1 MNKLKNNGIVP
12 WFSLGDI
19 GGIAYVVPNNV
30 INYMIVVATL
40 SGVLQWP
47 DELVYGRIIPGMTIG
62 LLVGCLYYSY
72 MARKLSRQTGRSDV
86 TALPSGVSGPA
97 MFVILYGVIVPLDY
111 ALGDPY
117 QAWSAAVAATFIG
130 GFVEFMGGFI
140 GPWMKKRIPRAALLG
155 TLAGIGFI
163 WMATLGIFEIYADP
177 IVGIPVMMVA
187 LFGIF
192 GGYLFPKKIPPMAVA
207 IVGGMIYAFLI
218 GHTTP
223 DFSGIAFYC
232 PDPISGVQGLINGF
246 AIVAPYLTIII
257 PVEIYN
263 FVETMDNVEAAHASG
278 DMYSVREALF
288 TDGVCTMIS
297 ACFGG
302 VIPNTVWLGHGG
314 LKKTDAGI
322 GFSWVSGILQVFM
335 GCFGLLSLLDSIL
348 PMSVIAVTFTWCAAT
363 MMAQAFKACNPKHY
377 AAIIVAMVP
386 PVGDFIYSQTTA
398 CIGVAGY
405 WTELIDNGTSAY
417 SAEVTQM
424 IVDSG
429 AMWNGVPEV
438 HSGAIV
444 IGILLGAMTTFIID
458 HRLDLTALV
467 MLCGAVLSFFGFIHT
482 ASLGFFPT
490 SPFVIAYLMAAAI
503 TYIFH
508 LGRNKWLFEQDDFDC
523 V

>member
-1 MNKLKNNGIVP
+1 MNKMKDNNIVP

-47 DELVYGRIIPGMTIG
+47 DELVYGIIIPGMSVG
-62 LLVGCLYYSY
+62 LFAGCIYYSY
-72 MARKLSRQTGRSDV
+72 LARKLSKQTGRTDV

-117 QAWSAAVAATFIG
+117 LAWSAAVAATFIG
-130 GFVEFMGGFI
+130 GFIEFLGGFI
-140 GPWMKKRIPRAALLG
+140 GPWMKNHIPRAALLG

-163 WMATLGIFEIYADP
+163 WMATLGLFEIYAQP
-177 IVGIPVMMVA
+177 MIGIPVMVVA
-187 LFGIF
+187 ILGIF

-207 IVGGMIYAFLI
+207 IVGGIVYALVL
-218 GHTTP
+218 GVSTP

-232 PDPISGVQGLINGF
+232 PDAVTGVQGLLNGF

-278 DMYSVREALF
+278 DMYNVREALF
-288 TDGVCTMIS
+288 ADGICTMLS

-314 LKKTDAGI
+314 LKKTDAGL
-322 GFSWVSGILQVFM
+322 GFSWVSGILQLAM
-335 GCFGLLSLLDSIL
+335 GCFGLLALLNSLI
-348 PMSVIAVTFTWCAAT
+348 PMSVISITFTWCAAT

-377 AAIIVAMVP
+377 AAIILAMVP
-386 PVGDFIYSQTTA
+386 PVGDFLYSQVT
-398 CIGVAGY
+398 GSVGLAGY
-405 WTELIDNGTSAY
+405 W
-417 SAEVTQM
+417 AEVQPDGITAFGADVTQQ
-424 IVDSG
+424 IVDAG
-429 AMWNGVPEV
+429 VMWNGVPEI
-438 HSGAIV
+438 HAGAIV
-444 IGILLGAMTTFIID
+444 TGIFLGTMLTFVID
-458 HRLDLTALV
+458 RRLDKAALV
-467 MLCGAVLSFFGFIHT
+467 MVVAAVLAAFGFVHS
-482 ASLGFFPT
+482 AALGFYFT
-490 SPFVIAYLMAAAI
+490 SPYVISYLIAAALF
-503 TYIFH
+503 YIFH
-508 LGRNKWLFEQDDFDC
+508 LGTGKWLLPQDDFDC